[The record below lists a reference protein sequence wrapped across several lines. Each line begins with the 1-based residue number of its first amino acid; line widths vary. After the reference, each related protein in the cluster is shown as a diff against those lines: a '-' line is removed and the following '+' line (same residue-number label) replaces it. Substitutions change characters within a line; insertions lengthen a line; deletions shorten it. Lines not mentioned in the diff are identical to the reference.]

1 MSKSKQEISIRSVD
15 YIHVSI
21 LVVILCCKCANCYQ
35 WERLGGVYKGFSALF
50 LIILCDST
58 IISIRIS
65 MKKDTDIC
73 IIQHHLKNKL
83 LSTCFFKNAY
93 HSNLNLSVYFQ
104 VEANNGFLLGYPLHY
119 YSVPWMML
127 HLFSSHHLMASMN
140 AETLLVLFMYQSISC
155 ALMFIKY
162 LITFYVTMI

>member
-35 WERLGGVYKGFSALF
+35 WEKLGGVYKGSSALF

-73 IIQHHLKNKL
+73 II
-83 LSTCFFKNAY
+83 
-93 HSNLNLSVYFQ
+93 
-104 VEANNGFLLGYPLHY
+104 
-119 YSVPWMML
+119 
-127 HLFSSHHLMASMN
+127 
-140 AETLLVLFMYQSISC
+140 
-155 ALMFIKY
+155 
-162 LITFYVTMI
+162 